1 VDGDAVGRNG
11 SGDGIEEAVVS
22 LTGVWLQLSD
32 GDLVRADQAG
42 EISVHPT
49 PQLAGKPARWLV
61 TVVVPAVTGAGDAAG
76 WRCGPLHRT
85 LAQCDVEPGEARL
98 ALARLLARLDGLD
111 ATGVVRAEVSPSR
124 ADLPAGQRV
133 RFVFTPFEEAE
144 RSGAPETRPASASRS
159 RAAGSDPLAD
169 ALDSAFAF
177 LAGGD
182 EHSDPAG
189 PSGSGRGRTPTPQP
203 TG

>member
-85 LAQCDVEPGEARL
+85 LAQCDDEPGEARL
-98 ALARLLARLDGLD
+98 ALARLLARLDGL
-111 ATGVVRAEVSPSR
+111 EVSPR

-144 RSGAPETRPASASRS
+144 RSAAPETRPASASRS